1 MKYPVEVHFLAKLQ
15 ACDYNFS
22 NSASFRSSIL
32 DEVAS
37 LILKLNNNILR
48 ESSKAASDLWE

>member
-1 MKYPVEVHFLAKLQ
+1 MKYPVEVHFLAKSQ
-15 ACDYNFS
+15 ACDYNFG
-22 NSASFRSSIL
+22 NSAGFRSSIL

-48 ESSKAASDLWE
+48 ESLKAASDLWE